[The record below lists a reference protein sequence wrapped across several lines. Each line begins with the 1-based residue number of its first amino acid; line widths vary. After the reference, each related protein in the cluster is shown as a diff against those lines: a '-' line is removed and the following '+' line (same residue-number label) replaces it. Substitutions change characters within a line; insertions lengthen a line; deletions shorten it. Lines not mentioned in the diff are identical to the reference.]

1 MKKYRVAS
9 FEFRVASWNQVTQ
22 TWRGL
27 KVLTRNTKHETR
39 NCFSSTRNSKPGILA
54 LAALLI
60 AWPLG
65 SGAQVLNDPT
75 RPPPVFSNPSG
86 DTGAAAGPLLQS
98 VMISPAGS
106 SAIIGGEIVK
116 LGGKYGDARVVKI
129 TANEVVLRS
138 ANGTEILRMYPE
150 VNMKAVRHAP
160 AAGK

>member
-1 MKKYRVAS
+1 MAGGMKRFPVSS
-9 FEFRVASWNQVTQ
+9 FEFRVRQ
-22 TWRGL
+22 TARPAFNSQL
-27 KVLTRNTKHETR
+27 ATRD
-39 NCFSSTRNSKPGILA
+39 SKPGFGALA

-65 SGAQVLNDPT
+65 SGAQGLNDPT
-75 RPPPVFSNPSG
+75 RPPAAVFSNAPG

-138 ANGTEILRMYPE
+138 PNGTEILRMYPE
-150 VNMKAVRHAP
+150 VNMKAVRPAP

>member
-1 MKKYRVAS
+1 MKRFPVS
-9 FEFRVASWNQVTQ
+9 GFEFRACQ
-22 TWRGL
+22 TARPAFNSEL
-27 KVLTRNTKHETR
+27 ATRD
-39 NCFSSTRNSKPGILA
+39 SKPGFGALA

-75 RPPPVFSNPSG
+75 RPPPVFSNPPG

-98 VMISPAGS
+98 VMISPAGR